1 MATPAPPVRA
11 RRPVV
16 GTRSPVH
23 GLARRSLPF
32 TDVVAQSLSAVAPSA
47 AATTMPLL
55 VATLAGGAT
64 AMSLAVALVLAVAV
78 AACVNQFT
86 RRIAATG
93 SLYTF
98 VVRGLGARAG
108 VVTGAA
114 MLLGYGF
121 ITMFSLAGGG
131 WYAHILIGRFV
142 PALATGAA
150 PALVVVLL
158 MGATVWWVLL
168 RGIRRSARVT
178 LVVEVVSVAL
188 LAVLVLAMLLHT
200 GPAAAVR
207 AALPEPGTGPADVAV
222 GTAIALTAFVGFE
235 SAATLGAEARHPF
248 RAVPRAVTWTA
259 LGSGLLYLG
268 ASVSQLVGYSGLGLD
283 LAGARYPANE
293 LAAAYG
299 VSWAGPVLDVGITA
313 SFFACAI
320 ASSTALVRVL
330 FTMGRE
336 ELAPRS
342 FGVAHTVHGTP
353 ARALAVTMPVVT
365 SVPVA
370 VVLLSGADL
379 WSAMQAILVVSAG
392 GYITAYVLVC
402 AAVPAFLRRIGEVT
416 WRPVVLAAGTATLL
430 ACSLVVMLV
439 VQSGTSRQA
448 GVWAFLAL
456 LAAGVA
462 AGLARLGRRP
472 RLRDRLGVHDEAVV
486 TDLLGGGRVD
496 DRVRSPRSTGGPGSS
511 GGSGSPGGS
520 AAA

>member
-1 MATPAPPVRA
+1 MTAPTAVRA

-47 AATTMPLL
+47 AATTMPLF
-55 VATLAGGAT
+55 VATVAGGAT
-64 AMSLAVALVLAVAV
+64 ALALAVALVLAVAV

-98 VVRGLGARAG
+98 VVRGLGPRAG
-108 VVTGAA
+108 VATGVA

-121 ITMFSLAGGG
+121 ITMFALAGGG

-142 PALATGAA
+142 PALAPGAA

-158 MGATVWWVLL
+158 MGAAVWWVLL

-178 LVVEVVSVAL
+178 LIIEVVSVAL
-188 LAVLVLAMLLHT
+188 LAALVLVMLAHT
-200 GPAAAVR
+200 GPADVVR

-235 SAATLGAEARHPF
+235 SAATLGAEARRPF
-248 RAVPRAVTWTA
+248 RTVPRAVTWTV

-283 LAGARYPANE
+283 LAGARSPANE

-336 ELAPRS
+336 GLAPRA
-342 FGVAHTVHGTP
+342 FGTAHAVHGTP

-365 SVPVA
+365 LLPVA
-370 VVLLSGADL
+370 AVLLGTDL
-379 WSAMQAILVVSAG
+379 WSAMQAILVVAAG

-402 AAVPAFLRRIGEVT
+402 AAVPAFLRRIGEAT
-416 WRPVVLAAGTATLL
+416 WPPVALAAGTATLL
-430 ACSLVVMLV
+430 AGSLVVMLV
-439 VQSGTSRQA
+439 IQSGTPRRA
-448 GVWAFLAL
+448 GVWVFVTL
-456 LAAGVA
+456 LAVGVA
-462 AGLARLGRRP
+462 AGMVRLGSLP
-472 RLRDRLGVHDEAVV
+472 RLSARLGVHDEAVV
-486 TDLLGGGRVD
+486 TDLLGAGPPARD
-496 DRVRSPRSTGGPGSS
+496 ASPRAPRPSGGSGSS
-511 GGSGSPGGS
+511 GGS

>member
-1 MATPAPPVRA
+1 MTTPASSARA

-55 VATLAGGAT
+55 VATVAGGAT
-64 AMSLAVALVLAVAV
+64 ALALAVALVLAVAV
-78 AACVNQFT
+78 GACVNQFT

-98 VVRGLGARAG
+98 VVRGLGARSG
-108 VVTGAA
+108 VVTGVA

-142 PALATGAA
+142 PAPASGATSALA
-150 PALVVVLL
+150 VVLL

-188 LAVLVLAMLLHT
+188 LAVLVLAMLMHA

-259 LGSGLLYLG
+259 FGSGLLYLG
-268 ASVSQLVGYSGLGLD
+268 ASVSQIVGYSGLGLD
-283 LAGARYPANE
+283 LAGARSPANE

-299 VSWAGPVLDVGITA
+299 VSWAGPVLDVGIIA

-342 FGVAHTVHGTP
+342 FGVVHAVHGTP

-365 SVPVA
+365 LVPVA
-370 VVLLSGADL
+370 VVLLGADL

-402 AAVPAFLRRIGEVT
+402 AAVPTFLRRIGEVT
-416 WRPVVLAAGTATLL
+416 RRPVVLAAGTATLL

-439 VQSGTSRQA
+439 VQSDTSRQA

-456 LAAGVA
+456 LAVGVA
-462 AGLARLGRRP
+462 TGLARLGRRP
-472 RLRDRLGVHDEAVV
+472 RLRGRLGVHDEAVV
-486 TDLLGGGRVD
+486 TDLLGAGRAD
-496 DRVRSPRSTGGPGSS
+496 IRARSPRSPGGSGPSDGSGSS
-511 GGSGSPGGS
+511 GGS